1 MRHYHNQSVI
11 QRSLPEFTER
21 SSVYNRPT
29 PRHMPTVST
38 QGLREHYYAWW
49 TVGLHGWL
57 LLVMTRKEQPI
68 VNTTRFPKNLNC
80 IPVQGSHSCTDQK
93 IQDFSRTPWKFF
105 RDMFGTRNCL
115 NIKKK
120 QHLLSN
126 CNTWMQCVWNAEGG
140 KINIHNSSTF
150 HSSSTTVHTVFM

>member
-1 MRHYHNQSVI
+1 MSHYHNQSVI
-11 QRSLPEFTER
+11 QRSLSEVTER
-21 SSVYNRPT
+21 LSVYNSLT

-38 QGLREHYYAWW
+38 QGLQEHYYAWW
-49 TVGLHGWL
+49 TVDLHGWL

-80 IPVQGSHSCTDQK
+80 IPVQGSVLTKK
-93 IQDFSRTPWKFF
+93 IQDFSRTPWRFF
-105 RDMFGTRNCL
+105 RDMFGARNCL

-150 HSSSTTVHTVFM
+150 HSSSTFHAVFI